1 MPHLNR
7 ARITVGLGGA
17 WQVYANSLPTGAEAL
32 GTITRGAGGA
42 GETGALIRY
51 AGTGL
56 YAQLN
61 AGAVRSLDQR
71 KVRAAIEAAQG
82 HHA

>member
-1 MPHLNR
+1 MTHTNR
-7 ARITVGLGGA
+7 GRLAVEVDGNWRL
-17 WQVYANSLPTGAEAL
+17 YANTLPAGAEAL
-32 GTITRGAGGA
+32 GTVTRGA

-56 YAQLN
+56 YAQIN